1 MTKYRIFR
9 SPANKRQTI
18 GFVGFV
24 LAILA
29 AGIVL
34 GSITPIGTHLRGWV
48 YGGRGDLD
56 FATTQ
61 EIYGILRSDF
71 DGTLDRNALQDG
83 ANAGVVV
90 GTGDM
95 FSRYLTPAETT
106 AFTKRMRGGTVGIGV
121 ELGFKNGNLVII
133 APQDGSPAK
142 QAGLQ
147 KGDIITAIDGSRV
160 VDMSEQEAVQAL
172 RGDAGTSVRLTVQRG
187 AEQLEFTITRQAIV
201 IPSVRYSITDDAI
214 GVMTITTF
222 DANTGRLAAAAAA
235 AFQRQNVRGIV
246 VDLRDNPG
254 GAVTAAQDVLGLWL
268 PKGSLVMT
276 EKRNGTVL
284 RTYKTTKQP
293 VLSRTPT
300 VLLING
306 GSASAS
312 EIVAGAL
319 HEYDKA
325 TNIGEQS
332 FGKGSVQEVRPLSN
346 GGALSFTVSRWF
358 TPKGRSIDGTGV
370 TPDQIVALSRDD
382 AVAGRDPQMEAA
394 LQKLISQE

>member
-1 MTKYRIFR
+1 MTKHEVFR

-18 GFVGFV
+18 VFVGFALV
-24 LAILA
+24 VLA

-56 FATTQ
+56 FTTTQ
-61 EIYGILRSDF
+61 EIYGILSTDF
-71 DGTLDRNALQDG
+71 DGTLDRAALQDG
-83 ANAGVVV
+83 ANAGVVA

-95 FSRYLTPAETT
+95 FSRYLTPAEMT

-147 KGDIITAIDGSRV
+147 KGDIIISIDGSRV
-160 VDMSEQEAVQAL
+160 SDMSEQEAVQAL
-172 RGDAGTSVRLTVQRG
+172 RGNAGTSVRLTVQRG
-187 AEQLEFTITRQAIV
+187 TEQLEFTITRQAIV

-222 DANTGRLAAAAAA
+222 DANTGRLAAAAAT

-276 EKRNGTVL
+276 EKRNNTVL
-284 RTYKTTKQP
+284 RTYKTTRQP
-293 VLSRTPT
+293 VVARTPT
-300 VLLING
+300 VVLING

-319 HEYDKA
+319 HEYTRA

-358 TPKGRSIDGTGV
+358 TPKGRSIDGVGM
-370 TPDQIVALSRDD
+370 TPDHIVALSRDD
-382 AVAGRDPQMEAA
+382 AAAGRDPQMERA
-394 LQKLISQE
+394 LQYLLR